1 MVEKGDAD
9 IDCGT
14 TSITPGRREKADFGN
29 PVLVASGG
37 VRVLEKSGI
46 QGLISRAEQKV
57 AVMPGTTT
65 EQRRH
70 KALERKRIT
79 A

>member
-29 PVLVASGG
+29 PVFVASAGL
-37 VRVLEKSGI
+37 RVLEKSGI
-46 QGLISRAEQKV
+46 QGLISRADQKV
-57 AVMPGTTT
+57 AVSH
-65 EQRRH
+65 RRNH
-70 KALERKRIT
+70 HRA
-79 A
+79 APA

>member
-1 MVEKGDAD
+1 MRIPIAV
-9 IDCGT
+9 

-29 PVLVASGG
+29 PVFVASGG

-46 QGLISRAEQKV
+46 QGLISLADQKV
-57 AVMPGTTT
+57 AVIAGTTT
-65 EQRRH
+65 EQRRL
-70 KALERKRIT
+70 KSLERKRIT